1 MACDVNGSMEMG
13 VGNAANLHLAAATPV
28 ITIPG
33 SITINQ
39 PAEQPITRIAGHF
52 YLDDVIR
59 EPLRYTDGCL
69 VVPDGPGL
77 GVEVDAAKLE
87 RYRTG

>member
-1 MACDVNGSMEMG
+1 M
-13 VGNAANLHLAAATPV
+13 GNAANLHLAAAAPA

-33 SITINQ
+33 SITID
-39 PAEQPITRIAGHF
+39 PTGRATVTRIAGHF

-59 EPLRYTDGCL
+59 EPLRYVDGFL
-69 VVPDGPGL
+69 LVPDGPGL
-77 GVEVDAAKLE
+77 RMEMDPAKLE